1 MKKKYEILKDQ
12 SITLNGHTLYR
23 IKLLKEIYSIPP
35 GTIGGFIESEDNL
48 SQEGDCWVAEEA
60 AVYGRS
66 KVMNNAW
73 VGGSARIQGLSVIY
87 ENCLI
92 AGSPIIINSEIGG
105 DSTVRGEA
113 IIEDSV
119 LQDCAIVKGNAKLYY
134 VNVFERSIIKDFA
147 TVTNVAIKGNACI
160 SGKVYIKNDF
170 DYTVIKNFWSSGRII
185 TYTRPNRMWRTG
197 CFLGTGEELIRKAY
211 NDSKEKGE
219 QFKLLVEYVEKAYAL
234 KEGKKIESPLS
245 KLIKHKI
252 QSFCKEKFD
261 FLRKY
266 LYLCNVR
273 IKK

>member
-60 AVYGRS
+60 AVYGCS
-66 KVMNNAW
+66 KVMDNAW
-73 VGGSARIQGLSVIY
+73 VGGGARVYGLSAIH

-92 AGSPIIINSEIGG
+92 TGSPIIINSEIRGN
-105 DSTVRGEA
+105 STVREEA
-113 IIEDSV
+113 LIKNSL
-119 LQDCAIVKGNAKLYY
+119 LQDGALVKGNAELHCARVYGLSA
-134 VNVFERSIIKDFA
+134 VKDSA
-147 TVTNVAIKGNACI
+147 IVTNTDIKGDACI
-160 SGKVYIKNDF
+160 SGKVCIKNDL

-234 KEGKKIESPLS
+234 KEGKKKETSLS

-252 QSFCKEKFD
+252 QSFCKEKFG
-261 FLRKY
+261 FL
-266 LYLCNVR
+266 
-273 IKK
+273 